1 MYEHDTIAAISSPMG
16 VARRSIVRLSGP
28 DSWQIAGSQV
38 TLAAVPQARRWLAA
52 KLLHP
57 PIAAGL
63 ILFKSPH
70 SFTGEDSAE
79 LHLPGGAALAQMVL
93 DAVLAAGA
101 RQAEPGEFSARA
113 FFHGKC
119 DLTEAEGIAA
129 TIGAENER
137 QLRAAA
143 ALRDGALHRW
153 CQTLCDRLG
162 DMLALVEAG
171 IDFSDE
177 PDVSFISP
185 AELQRQIAA
194 IAADI
199 ARAQSHAVQW
209 ESLDM
214 LPAVVLLGRP
224 NVGKSSLLNALAGH
238 DRAIVSPIAGTTRDA
253 VATVIQTPAG
263 PVRLVD
269 AAGIEESP
277 TALATLMNDA
287 RSTAIARA
295 DCVVVVTDG
304 TEDQPALNLLAN
316 TAEVSGLATLWVRNK
331 CDQPAGTANTAEV
344 SAPVACLR
352 TSALAHIGLNELRTA
367 IGRAITNASG
377 AAATLTLNRRHRQ
390 WLAAATSALHSAQQ
404 MLAGNPESAL
414 RYPELIASD
423 LRLALDAVGNIS
435 GIVSP
440 DEVLGKIF
448 SSFCIGK

>member
-1 MYEHDTIAAISSPMG
+1 
-16 VARRSIVRLSGP
+16 
-28 DSWQIAGSQV
+28 
-38 TLAAVPQARRWLAA
+38 
-52 KLLHP
+52 
-57 PIAAGL
+57 
-63 ILFKSPH
+63 
-70 SFTGEDSAE
+70 
-79 LHLPGGAALAQMVL
+79 MVL

-253 VATVIQTPAG
+253 VSTVIQTPAG

-269 AAGIEESP
+269 AAGI
-277 TALATLMNDA
+277 
-287 RSTAIARA
+287 
-295 DCVVVVTDG
+295 
-304 TEDQPALNLLAN
+304 
-316 TAEVSGLATLWVRNK
+316 
-331 CDQPAGTANTAEV
+331 
-344 SAPVACLR
+344 
-352 TSALAHIGLNELRTA
+352 
-367 IGRAITNASG
+367 
-377 AAATLTLNRRHRQ
+377 
-390 WLAAATSALHSAQQ
+390 
-404 MLAGNPESAL
+404 
-414 RYPELIASD
+414 
-423 LRLALDAVGNIS
+423 
-435 GIVSP
+435 
-440 DEVLGKIF
+440 
-448 SSFCIGK
+448 

>member
-1 MYEHDTIAAISSPMG
+1 MYEHDTIAAISSPVG
-16 VARRSIVRLSGP
+16 SARRSIVRLSGP
-28 DSWQIAGSQV
+28 DSWRIAGSQV
-38 TLAAVPQARRWLAA
+38 TPVKTSHARRWLSTT
-52 KLLHP
+52 LLHP
-57 PIAAGL
+57 PVSAGL

-79 LHLPGGAALAQMVL
+79 LHLPGGTTLAQMVL
-93 DAVLAAGA
+93 EAVLAAGA

-113 FFHGKC
+113 FLHGKC
-119 DLTEAEGIAA
+119 DLTKAEGIAA

-153 CQTLCDRLG
+153 CQTLCDQLG
-162 DMLALVEAG
+162 NMLAMVEAG

-185 AELQRQIAA
+185 AELQRQVTA
-194 IAADI
+194 ITADI
-199 ARAQSHAVQW
+199 ARAQTHAVQW
-209 ESLDM
+209 ETLDT

-253 VATVIQTPAG
+253 VSTVIQTPVG
-263 PVRLVD
+263 QVRLVD
-269 AAGIEESP
+269 AAGVEESP
-277 TALATLMNDA
+277 TALATLMNEA
-287 RSTAIARA
+287 RHTAMARA

-304 TEDQPALNLLAN
+304 TENQPTLDLLAN
-316 TAEVSGLATLWVRNK
+316 TAAVSGMATLWVRNK
-331 CDQPAGTANTAEV
+331 CDQPADDAGTASA
-344 SAPVACLR
+344 SAPHACLH
-352 TSALAHIGLNELRTA
+352 TSALAQLGLDELRVA
-367 IGRAITNASG
+367 IGQAITNASG
-377 AAATLTLNRRHRQ
+377 AEATLTLNRRHRQ

-404 MLAGNPESAL
+404 MLAANPESAM

-435 GIVSP
+435 GLVSP